1 MISSDW
7 ALSCKNLGLT
17 TKSEIRQIFL
27 TKIDLIKAIKQWH
40 IKNSLQYKIQQST
53 ITYLQL

>member
-17 TKSEIRQIFL
+17 TKSEIKQIFL
-27 TKIDLIKAIKQWH
+27 TKIDLIKAIKQ
-40 IKNSLQYKIQQST
+40 
-53 ITYLQL
+53 